1 MRTMILT
8 LARRAIYAGGI
19 VSTEAAS
26 EANPPQ
32 LLERARQSL
41 PARDAGRRPEKV
53 SVGWIHRS
61 PAHRAIEL

>member
-1 MRTMILT
+1 MHTMTLT
-8 LARRAIYAGGI
+8 LALRGIYAGGI

-41 PARDAGRRPEKV
+41 PARDAGPAA
-53 SVGWIHRS
+53 IQS
-61 PAHRAIEL
+61 PADRMIGL